1 MIDPR
6 LLAAIG
12 ANDGQTAS
20 RLLRK
25 GRGPADINAQ
35 DDHGRTVIH
44 LLAQNPALC
53 PDPGDD
59 DYAHSVLQAINDAC
73 PDPTVPDR
81 YGNLAA
87 HYFVVTHGGTPWTAM
102 CPPHSTR
109 ILNTPNHAGET
120 PLHWAVSCMLHP
132 RHPSGNPMLES
143 YALLLRQW
151 PVDVNARDDHGRTPL
166 HWAILSGNVSAAHQ
180 LIEKGADVNIADNH
194 GRTPLTVMATVH
206 KPSMFRRSALPKDT
220 PSTDQN
226 LHQMHSMVERDGHA
240 PRRGSSEWLFLAQT
254 LMEAGADPKLADRSA
269 EPMLKENASVTR
281 WCNDIVRPAFSDLKQ
296 AIHQLVRC
304 GSEQAASCLEQMLH
318 TEPSPLWLNRMFKNA
333 SEQAAYRLEQMLHAE
348 PSPLWL
354 NRMFKNAPEQAD
366 DLLQFLVKHPKGLK
380 SLKRLQA
387 WGLDI
392 NSTNEDEE
400 TIVHRAAQGPAETMA
415 WLLKINRIRESCLGA
430 VDSDAQ
436 TALHIACLNGNM
448 GSAMA
453 LLGAGADPTARD
465 ALGRT
470 ALHCAG
476 LRDCDENQAALT
488 SILVAR
494 GLDPEAMDARG
505 NTALDYLGGAEWEP
519 PQQLPLLGRFPE
531 LSQVRKVRPKPEPA
545 PVPEMDMT

>member
-12 ANDGQTAS
+12 SGDGKTTS
-20 RLLRK
+20 RLLLRQVEPVDVDA
-25 GRGPADINAQ
+25 RDNQ
-35 DDHGRTVIH
+35 GRTVLH
-44 LLAQNPALC
+44 LIAQTPALARAAL
-53 PDPGDD
+53 DKE
-59 DYAHSVLQAINDAC
+59 AVLGAIYQAGPSQTAA
-73 PDPTVPDR
+73 DR
-81 YGNLAA
+81 YGNIPL
-87 HYFVVTHGGTPWTAM
+87 HYFVVTQGGEPQAAI
-102 CPPHSTR
+102 CGARVGPEVVNAR
-109 ILNTPNHAGET
+109 NHAQET
-120 PLHWAVSCMLHP
+120 PLHWAVTRVCRP
-132 RHPSGNPMLES
+132 EYPSGAPMLES

-194 GRTPLTVMATVH
+194 GRTPLTVMATAH

-220 PSTDQN
+220 PSKDQN
-226 LHQMHSMVERDGHA
+226 LHQMHSMVERDGCA

-254 LMEAGADPKLADRSA
+254 LMEAGADPKLAGRSA
-269 EPMLKENASVTR
+269 EPMLKKNASVTR
-281 WCNDIVRPAFSDLKQ
+281 WCNDVVRPAFRDLKQ
-296 AIHQLVRC
+296 AIHHLVRC
-304 GSEQAASCLEQMLH
+304 GSEQAA
-318 TEPSPLWLNRMFKNA
+318 
-333 SEQAAYRLEQMLHAE
+333 YRLDQMIHAE

-366 DLLQFLVKHPKGLK
+366 DLLQFLVTHPKGLK

-387 WGLDI
+387 RGLDI
-392 NSTNEDEE
+392 NSTNNEEGE
-400 TIVHRAAQGPAETMA
+400 TIIHRAAQGSAETMA
-415 WLLKINRIRESCLGA
+415 WLLKINRIREGCLEA
-430 VDSDAQ
+430 YDNDAQ
-436 TALHIACLNGNM
+436 TALHIACLNGNI

-453 LLGAGADPTARD
+453 LLEAGADPTARD

-476 LRDCDENQAALT
+476 LRDCDENQAVLM

-505 NTALDYLGGAEWEP
+505 NTALDYLGEAEWEP

-531 LSQVRKVRPKPEPA
+531 LSRVRKVRPKPEPA